1 MFKKKVSAAEK
12 AANKNTVSLVLYINE
27 RLIPEHRY
35 WYYEDTISPV
45 LKKYRLGK
53 LVGGESMMTK
63 ENGVE
68 CCELSFECPRR
79 KLNKLVNLLSIIPL
93 AKGSRITVFG
103 DDGKE
108 EKEIEVGKLECMGI
122 RLNGT
127 ELPDEIYKSC
137 TSDYVV
143 DELMK
148 ILGEENVLY
157 TYWHGDT
164 DMLLFFYGESYEEM
178 RDKVSEFL
186 DTYPLCQDCTVEQV
200 A

>member
-1 MFKKKVSAAEK
+1 MFKKKESAAEK
-12 AANKNTVSLVLYINE
+12 AVNKSIVSLVLYIN
-27 RLIPEHRY
+27 
-35 WYYEDTISPV
+35 EDTISPV

-79 KLNKLVNLLSIIPL
+79 KLNKLINLLSIIPL
-93 AKGSRITVFG
+93 AKGSRITVYG
-103 DDGKE
+103 EDGKE

-148 ILGEENVLY
+148 ILGEEKVLY

-178 RDKVSEFL
+178 RDKVSDFL
-186 DTYPLCQDCTVEQV
+186 DTYPLCRDCTVEQV